1 MKSVLNIGAVALAA
15 ALVFL
20 ALVPSAHAADIR
32 KSRQAKDLSAA
43 QKEAL
48 FDTLS
53 DATQTFFAEEEK
65 KKADGKPYV
74 DLRPDMVQYLPNYGS
89 GGRVI
94 VSVKL
99 GGAEYDPTSK
109 ASSKGA
115 ATGKLRYLVLS
126 YTLKDG
132 RWVEYKKPKW
142 QEQNLGAKAATKMTA
157 DRTRRDVREAALEA
171 RKAAAAKAAAD
182 KAAAAKAAAEAAAKA
197 KAAQEAAARA
207 STGKS
212 AAAAKPN

>member
-1 MKSVLNIGAVALAA
+1 M
-15 ALVFL
+15 
-20 ALVPSAHAADIR
+20 
-32 KSRQAKDLSAA
+32 
-43 QKEAL
+43 

-53 DATQTFFAEEEK
+53 EATQPFFSEEEK

-74 DLRPDMVQYLPNYGS
+74 DLRSDMVQYLPNYGS

-99 GGAEYDPTSK
+99 GGAEYDPSSK
-109 ASSKGA
+109 ASSKGT

-142 QEQNLGAKAATKMTA
+142 QEQNLGAKAATKITA
-157 DRTRRDVREAALEA
+157 DRTRRDEREAALEA

-182 KAAAAKAAAEAAAKA
+182 KAAVEKAAAEAAAKA
-197 KAAQEAAARA
+197 RAAQEAAAKA

-212 AAAAKPN
+212 SALSNPN

>member
-1 MKSVLNIGAVALAA
+1 MKSVFNIGVAAFAAALLIVALAPG
-15 ALVFL
+15 V
-20 ALVPSAHAADIR
+20 HAADIR
-32 KSRQAKDLSAA
+32 KSRQARDLSAA

-53 DATQTFFAEEEK
+53 DATQPFFAEEEK

-74 DLRPDMVQYLPNYGS
+74 DLRYDMVQYLPNYGS

-99 GGAEYDPTSK
+99 GGAEYDPASK

-126 YTLKDG
+126 YSFKDR

-142 QEQNLGAKAATKMTA
+142 QEQNLGAKAATKITA
-157 DRTRRDVREAALEA
+157 DRTRRDEREAALEA

-182 KAAAAKAAAEAAAKA
+182 KAAAAKAAEEAAAKA
-197 KAAQEAAARA
+197 KAAQEAATRTSAGNPA
-207 STGKS
+207 SAPKS
-212 AAAAKPN
+212 N